1 MCFHRDTSCRDLMS
15 SLATRLVPRDKSHGS
30 FYIVSIQ
37 IGDFNRLLKIKRSYF
52 FFLFYFISLS
62 HFKRLYSTLYAT
74 FLDRLT

>member
-52 FFLFYFISLS
+52 FFYFILFLFRISNDCIPLCTQLS
-62 HFKRLYSTLYAT
+62 SIV
-74 FLDRLT
+74 